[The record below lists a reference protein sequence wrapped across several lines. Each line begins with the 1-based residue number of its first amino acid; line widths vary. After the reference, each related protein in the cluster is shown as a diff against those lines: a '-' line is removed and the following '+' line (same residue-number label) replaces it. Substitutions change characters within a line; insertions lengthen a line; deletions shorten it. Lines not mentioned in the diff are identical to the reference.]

1 MTAEAAREQ
10 VWLALS
16 DLYLD
21 TDTELFIESCAATLA
36 ESPFSREELARILFR
51 EVHPLLVFNL
61 LSVAGQWGG
70 FDPAWL
76 TAEIRRKQS
85 HWRIRAWLGRHLL
98 RSVPRKL
105 WPRLDEIIVRLRS
118 ARTAS

>member
-1 MTAEAAREQ
+1 MTAAAREQ

-16 DLYLD
+16 ELYLD
-21 TDTELFIESCAATLA
+21 TDVEPSIEPCATVLA
-36 ESPFSREELARILFR
+36 ESPYSREELQRILFE

-70 FDPAWL
+70 FDSDWL
-76 TAEIRRKQS
+76 AAAIRRQQA
-85 HWRIRAWLGRHLL
+85 HWNIRAWLGRRLL